1 MHAVNVDGSVKK
13 HFRLRC
19 SRKERECERY
29 SENVHLKRAQK
40 KAGGSEEWHRLGEE
54 ATDLDFEPP
63 RPRKRKRAAKSPPVA
78 SAAAAGPST
87 STAGAPSP
95 ATAALSAFLAS
106 L

>member
-19 SRKERECERY
+19 SRKERESERY
-29 SENVHLKRAQK
+29 TENKHLKRAQK

-54 ATDLDFEPP
+54 ARDLDFEPT
-63 RPRKRKRAAKSPPVA
+63 RPRKRAAKSPPVA
-78 SAAAAGPST
+78 AAAAAGPST

-95 ATAALSAFLAS
+95 ATAALSAFLTG